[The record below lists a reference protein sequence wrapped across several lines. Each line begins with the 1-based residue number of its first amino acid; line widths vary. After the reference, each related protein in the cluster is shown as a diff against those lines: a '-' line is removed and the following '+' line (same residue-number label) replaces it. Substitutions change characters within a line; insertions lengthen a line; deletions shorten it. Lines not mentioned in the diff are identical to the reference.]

1 MLVVEAPTTPT
12 PFQQVVA
19 RLDRYGQKNP
29 VHIRV
34 AIATGTVQVKMF
46 KDLLDNDELANS
58 VQGGYK
64 NLRSSVYGSE

>member
-19 RLDRYGQKNP
+19 RLDRDGQKEP
-29 VHIRV
+29 VHVRV
-34 AIATGTVQVKMF
+34 AIASGTVQVGMF
-46 KDLLDNDELANS
+46 KSLLNNDELANQ

-64 NLRSSVYGSE
+64 TLRSSIYGGE